1 MPPPDAEDSMIGR
14 TFGAYTIVEQIGH
27 GAMGVVYRGIHQ
39 ELKEQRAIKLLP
51 PAAFASPAARQ
62 QLRSEAR
69 VLARVQHPNVAILHD
84 YITTPEC
91 DGIVMEMVSGE
102 RLDEVVRE
110 RGALPGAEV
119 VRIGIQLADGLA
131 AAHAEG
137 VIHRDLKPG
146 NLHLSAQ
153 GRLKILDFGLARRLT
168 MESQSQLAVDTES
181 HVVAGTGPYIA
192 PEIWGGGTATPGS
205 DLYSAGVVLYQLATG
220 SVPFPD
226 LALGAIAHAVTTLD
240 APAPH
245 TRNPTISPA
254 LEAVIL
260 RCLERDPAR
269 RFASALEL
277 ADALKAVDSGAA
289 APVWHGRRRPALIGT
304 AVALAVVALVGMQ
317 IVKGCQHP
325 VPVRRIVV
333 LPFRNL
339 TGDPSQEYLAD
350 GTAVDLTTELAEYPE
365 LQITS
370 VGPAF
375 RYKNT
380 TKGVAT
386 IARELARDGV
396 IEGTVQFTGDRAKV
410 SARLFDANEKQIW
423 HKKLTVDRA
432 ALPSVPNRLA
442 RGIVDAIG
450 LTPVR
455 ETSSVDSVAR
465 VLYWQGRYEWNR
477 RSETGIRR
485 AIVLF
490 DRAIARDS
498 LFALAWSGLA
508 DAWSAA
514 VFIGIERPAVAY
526 PQAKHAVQ
534 RALELDPDLSEAY
547 VSYGNIVQNFDWDW
561 AAADTAYLRAIAL
574 DPENPVAHHW
584 YANHCALS
592 GDFDTALREI
602 ARARQLDPL
611 SLPIAVGNGAF
622 HYYARDYDGALE
634 AYRDAL
640 AIDSTATVLQRALA
654 ADYLA
659 LDRDADATRAIVRWI
674 DVQYAGTGVSRQIE
688 AAYQAHGFPG
698 VLRVLAA
705 ALEAKRRSGRYE
717 PATHLGEVYALLGDR
732 ESALR
737 WLETALAERDPE
749 LNRVRVDRIFDSLRG
764 NPRFERILREVGFA
778 HPGHRK
784 SG

>member
-1 MPPPDAEDSMIGR
+1 MIGR
-14 TFGAYTIVEQIGH
+14 TIGPYTIVEQIGH

-39 ELKEQRAIKLLP
+39 QLKEQRAIKLLP
-51 PAAFASPAARQ
+51 PAAFASQAARQ

-69 VLARVQHPNVAILHD
+69 ALARVQHPNVAILHD
-84 YITTPEC
+84 YITTPDC

-102 RLDEVVRE
+102 RLDDVVRD
-110 RGALPGAEV
+110 RGALPEAEV
-119 VRIGIQLADGLA
+119 VRIGIQLAEGLA

-153 GRLKILDFGLARRLT
+153 GRIKILDFGLARRLT
-168 MESQSQLAVDTES
+168 MDSQSQMPADTES
-181 HVVAGTGPYIA
+181 QTVTGTGPYIA
-192 PEIWGGGTATPGS
+192 PEIWGGGTATPLS
-205 DLYSAGVVLYQLATG
+205 DLYSAGVVMYQLATG

-226 LALGAIAHAVTTLD
+226 LTLGAIAHAVTSLD
-240 APAPH
+240 PPAPR
-245 TRNPTISPA
+245 TRNAAISPA

-260 RCLERDPAR
+260 QCLERDPAR
-269 RFASALEL
+269 RFASAQEL
-277 ADALKAVDSGAA
+277 ADALKAVDSGA
-289 APVWHGRRRPALIGT
+289 PTRVSHRRRLPAL
-304 AVALAVVALVGMQ
+304 VASLVTVAVVAVLGLQ
-317 IVKGCQHP
+317 IAKGCQHP
-325 VPVRRIVV
+325 TPVRRIVV

-339 TGDPSQEYLAD
+339 TGDPTLEYLAD
-350 GTAVDLTTELAEYPE
+350 GTAIDLTSELAEYSE
-365 LQITS
+365 LHVTS

-380 TKGVAT
+380 TKDVAT

-396 IEGTVQFTGDRAKV
+396 IEGTVQFNGDKARV
-410 SARLFDANEKQIW
+410 SARLFAANEKQIW

-432 ALPSVPNRLA
+432 ALPSVPIRLA
-442 RGIVDAIG
+442 RGIVDAVG

-455 ETSSVDSVAR
+455 GTSSVDSVAHI
-465 VLYWQGRYEWNR
+465 LYWQGRYEWNR

-514 VFIGIERPAVAY
+514 VFIGMERPADGY
-526 PQAKHAVQ
+526 PRAKQAV
-534 RALELDPDLSEAY
+534 RRSLELDPDLSEAY
-547 VSYGNIVQNFDWDW
+547 VSLGNIVQNFDWNW

-574 DPENPVAHHW
+574 DPDNPVAHHW

-592 GDFDTALREI
+592 GDFETALAEI

-622 HYYARDYDGALE
+622 RYYARDYNGALE

-659 LDRDADATRAIVRWI
+659 LGRDADAARAIVRWM
-674 DVQYAGTGVSRQIE
+674 DVQYAGTGVSRQID
-688 AAYQAHGFPG
+688 AAYRAHGFPG
-698 VLRVLAA
+698 VLRVLVA
-705 ALEAKRRSGRYE
+705 ALETKRRSGQYE
-717 PATHLGEVYALLGDR
+717 PATHLGELYALLGDR

-749 LNRVRVDRIFDSLRG
+749 LNRLRVDRIFDSLRG
-764 NPRFERILREVGFA
+764 NPRFERIVRAVGFE

-784 SG
+784 SS